1 MAEVGK
7 HAYLRT
13 HQISGELLSVD
24 LDQEARAILEEA
36 KQAGQGHAGKTLVKE
51 GPLRLTI
58 LGFVAGSSLHE
69 HKAGGPVIL
78 EARSGTVEMSSG
90 GTSTL
95 LNAGDIL
102 VLAKD
107 IGHSLVASSDAV
119 ILLSVAM
126 PEN

>member
-1 MAEVGK
+1 MSEVGE

-13 HQISGELLSVD
+13 HQISGDVLAVD
-24 LDQEARAILEEA
+24 LGQESRAILDEA
-36 KQAGQGHAGKTLVKE
+36 KQAGQGHAGRTLVKE
-51 GPLRLTI
+51 GPLRVTI

-78 EARSGTVEMSSG
+78 EARSGTVEISSG

-102 VLAKD
+102 VFAKD
-107 IGHSLVASSDAV
+107 VSHSLVARSDAV

-126 PEN
+126 PEA